1 MVDLNCEFLREN
13 IMKNLAVLSIASLM
27 TLSVAH
33 AELHKG
39 SVSFEYLDMSLDL
52 SDSSTKIDGDV
63 TQGGVDLSF
72 FLNENLEL
80 TLSSRTG
87 DYNVLD
93 TDITIDTTGFG
104 FVYHTSRVDLYE
116 GKGSGFRLG
125 FSSVETELS
134 AGGISLDDTQTF
146 VQAGY
151 GAGLGNGLSVAAFAT
166 FQTDELS
173 SNGFGL
179 ELKKCSVNNLCASV
193 GAGSSTASEGDVES
207 DGSGIT
213 IGIDVLF

>member
-1 MVDLNCEFLREN
+1 
-13 IMKNLAVLSIASLM
+13 MKKFAILSIASLM
-27 TLSVAH
+27 TLSTAH

-52 SDSSTKIDGDV
+52 SDSTTTLDGDV
-63 TQGGVDLSF
+63 TQGGVGLSF
-72 FLNENLEL
+72 FLNDNLEL
-80 TLSSRTG
+80 TLSSSTG
-87 DYNVLD
+87 DYTVLD
-93 TDITIDTTGFG
+93 TDIDIDTTEFG
-104 FVYHTSRVDLYE
+104 FIYHTSRVDLYE
-116 GKGSGFRLG
+116 GEGSGFRLG
-125 FSSVETELS
+125 FSSAETELS
-134 AGGISLDDTQTF
+134 AGGISLDDTQNF
-146 VQAGY
+146 VSAGY
-151 GAGLGNGLSVAAFAT
+151 GAGLGNGLSVSAFAT

-173 SNGFGL
+173 NNGFGL